1 MPRRV
6 EGFWFPDTSVWSP
19 GTSSLFSG
27 SSLHNSTPHIPKP
40 PHTAQLIIFLLSH
53 YFSREK
59 SESPPF
65 PDDTL
70 LSRIYHNYPF
80 ISSEAPPPNFLT
92 TRFYSKPVQRNFP
105 TLSHRSFFPFPQ
117 LSSSLHSSYSMSSSP
132 SSPPL
137 PLVHTPPGVQVWI
150 NPLVMTTQVQSANK

>member
-27 SSLHNSTPHIPKP
+27 SSLPNSTPHILKP

-53 YFSREK
+53 YFSREN

-80 ISSEAPPPNFLT
+80 ISSEPPPPPYF
-92 TRFYSKPVQRNFP
+92 
-105 TLSHRSFFPFPQ
+105 TLHVFTQS
-117 LSSSLHSSYSMSSSP
+117 LCKEISLHCPTDHFFLSP
-132 SSPPL
+132 SCPLHSILPILCHLPL
-137 PLVHTPPGVQVWI
+137 PLHLSLLCTHLQEFKCG
-150 NPLVMTTQVQSANK
+150 

>member
-27 SSLHNSTPHIPKP
+27 SSLPNSTPHILKP

-53 YFSREK
+53 YFSREN

-80 ISSEAPPPNFLT
+80 ISSEPRPPHISHYTFLLKACAKKFPYIVPQIIFSFPPVVLFT
-92 TRFYSKPVQRNFP
+92 PFFLFYVI
-105 TLSHRSFFPFPQ
+105 FPFLSTSPSCAHTSR
-117 LSSSLHSSYSMSSSP
+117 SSSVDKPAGHDNTSSIS
-132 SSPPL
+132 
-137 PLVHTPPGVQVWI
+137 
-150 NPLVMTTQVQSANK
+150 K